1 MVIVVGNYHGF
12 LERATGVG
20 GISENPRRMH
30 SDSGQ
35 VRSEQ
40 TVGPCPRLCVSV
52 ECEHS
57 GHEAG
62 MPRASLSSPA
72 EVEHPLARQRLI
84 D

>member
-12 LERATGVG
+12 LERATKGGV
-20 GISENPRRMH
+20 SENPRRMY

-40 TVGPCPRLCVSV
+40 TVGACPRLCVSV
-52 ECEHS
+52 ECEHT

-62 MPRASLSSPA
+62 VHRASLSSLA
-72 EVEHPLARQRLI
+72 EVEHALACQWLN